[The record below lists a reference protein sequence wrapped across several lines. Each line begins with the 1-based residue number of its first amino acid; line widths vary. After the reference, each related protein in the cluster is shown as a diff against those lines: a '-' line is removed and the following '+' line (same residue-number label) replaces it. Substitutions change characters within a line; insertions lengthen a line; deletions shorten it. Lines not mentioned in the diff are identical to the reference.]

1 MEHISLTNVL
11 FLLHA
16 LVILAKSPLEAAFR
30 ALHSPQRA
38 ASAEDV
44 ELVDRKGARNIFFP
58 VCLTNLATHSDA
70 VSHPPLPLPPHPP
83 SLHRTPPPST
93 APPLPPPHPPSL
105 HRTPPPSSVRASAR
119 LVIHSISLAAYSLP

>member
-1 MEHISLTNVL
+1 L

-38 ASAEDV
+38 ASAEDN

-70 VSHPPLPLPPHPP
+70 VSHPPLPLPPLCPP
-83 SLHRTPPPST
+83 APPPPPS
-93 APPLPPPHPPSL
+93 A
-105 HRTPPPSSVRASAR
+105 VRASAR
-119 LVIHSISLAAYSLP
+119 LIIHSISLAAYSLP